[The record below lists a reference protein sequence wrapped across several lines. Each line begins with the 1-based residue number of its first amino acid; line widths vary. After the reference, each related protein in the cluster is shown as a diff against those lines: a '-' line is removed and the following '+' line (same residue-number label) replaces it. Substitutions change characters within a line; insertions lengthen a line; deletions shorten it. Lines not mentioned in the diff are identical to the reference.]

1 MTDIRGRRQNF
12 DDVAC
17 PAEDCPLRGQK
28 GRKNIVGNGTYL
40 VGEERVRKFI
50 CKECGHTFNSR
61 TGTAS
66 EGLRY
71 SDADVSGALDLRR
84 SGKSVRETAETVGC
98 SITTIRR
105 WSARINDD
113 QTDSDD
119 DFILSEPSMF
129 RVGEYSVP
137 KHIIYVPERAGKC
150 FRNVLSQQIRG
161 TGIKRYHVP
170 FIAEIGA
177 APHMSQKALARI
189 LPFDKSRISVVVN
202 ELMADG
208 YVVNESSSKTWSLVL
223 TAKGRRVLKD
233 IDEVMGRASEK
244 IFADFTAEDLDT
256 YERLVNKMIKHLDE
270 VQKYDPRN
278 ERRS

>member
-1 MTDIRGRRQNF
+1 M
-12 DDVAC
+12 
-17 PAEDCPLRGQK
+17 
-28 GRKNIVGNGTYL
+28 
-40 VGEERVRKFI
+40 
-50 CKECGHTFNSR
+50 
-61 TGTAS
+61 
-66 EGLRY
+66 
-71 SDADVSGALDLRR
+71 
-84 SGKSVRETAETVGC
+84 
-98 SITTIRR
+98 
-105 WSARINDD
+105 
-113 QTDSDD
+113 
-119 DFILSEPSMF
+119 
-129 RVGEYSVP
+129 
-137 KHIIYVPERAGKC
+137 
-150 FRNVLSQQIRG
+150 SQQIRG

-177 APHMSQKALARI
+177 APHMSQKDLARI